1 MSPASAG
8 SWNSF
13 TGDSG
18 GWTQVAFDLSAYA
31 EGAVDVKISYVT
43 DGAVAGI
50 GAFVDDTR
58 VTTNAGVLDADGFE
72 APTSLWTIESEPAGS
87 PPNTGNFQFA
97 GALVVAAASVTTAD
111 SVLLGYGIEQL
122 ASPADQADVL
132 GRIMQYLEVD

>member
-1 MSPASAG
+1 M
-8 SWNSF
+8 
-13 TGDSG
+13 
-18 GWTQVAFDLSAYA
+18 
-31 EGAVDVKISYVT
+31 KISYVT

-58 VTTNAGVLDADGFE
+58 VTTNTGELDADGFE
-72 APTSLWTIESEPAGS
+72 GATSLWTIESEPEGS
-87 PPNTGNFQFA
+87 PPNTGNFRFA